1 MKKSEKNVK
10 LGRYTFHLKKNNGIN
25 KKDIVPVNGM
35 KMEDL

>member
-10 LGRYTFHLKKNNGIN
+10 SGRYTFHLKKNMVYTKG
-25 KKDIVPVNGM
+25 IVPVNGM